1 MKNTRFNAVSKKIT
15 AGFLGTA
22 TALSMLPSWS
32 AAAASTRVESI
43 LSGMSLRDKITQT
56 LEVDFR
62 KWDMNG
68 DTSAATDFTV
78 MNDQVA
84 KIIEDY
90 NFGAII
96 LFANNVQSTD
106 QSFNLVKDMQEA
118 ATRDGGLPLIIS
130 TDQEGG
136 IVSRLGTG
144 CALPGNMA
152 LGAIDSEED
161 AKTTGEIIGSELS
174 SLGIN
179 TALAPVVDVNNNPA
193 NPVIGLRSFGENAD
207 RVGALASAEIDGL
220 KEYNVI
226 GCAKHFPGH
235 GDTATD
241 SHYGLPVVNKSKEVL
256 MENEL
261 KPYEIAI
268 DKGIEM
274 IMTAHIL
281 YPGLDDSTLHSNKT
295 GNEEK
300 LPATMSKAII
310 TDLLKDE
317 MGFDGIVSTD
327 AMNMAGIAANWDEVQ
342 AVVNALNAGIDMVC
356 MPTVLYSTADLADL
370 DAIIDGV
377 EEAVNNGELAE
388 SRLDDACRRILTVKE
403 NRGILDYNADDYSI
417 ETARATVG
425 SAENREKERQISAN
439 AVTVVKNEN
448 NILPLDVKSGEKVVV
463 MTPWSNEPTLTVMAW
478 NRAKE
483 AGTIPADAEYD
494 YMVYSYTEGCPQWQ
508 KDNIDKADYVVVLS
522 EVSSTAR
529 YDYSHWQSNAPKA
542 ISEYCKETGKPCIVM
557 SCDTPYEVALY
568 PAADAVLAVYG
579 NKGSSSDP
587 TETLIGGVTGTTE
600 AFGPNIVAGM
610 EVILGT
616 FGAKGK
622 LPVTVPA
629 YDAEN
634 HAFTSEVVY
643 PYGHGIE
650 TLAKKDIPVT
660 IKTQP
665 VAFVSDALNDNKATV
680 SIEAEGPGCTI
691 SWFVK
696 NPGDAD
702 FTEVPAAREITPVS
716 DTYSVTLDDATN
728 GQQVFA
734 RVTSQYGNSVDSNT
748 VTLENKAMTAKIALE
763 NQIAEGK
770 LNDLKADDYTDASFK
785 SFKSA
790 LDAADKAM
798 ANETATSKDLTDA
811 SEKLEAAVKALDKKV
826 TAKTKEELKK
836 LIDSYKQSS
845 YTSDSW
851 KTFEKALK
859 EAKAVLN
866 SEDAGENE
874 TKAAIADLKA
884 AAEKLVKKST
894 TTDKVNTSAAF
905 GIPALMA
912 FAATAVGGLYVAGR
926 KQRKED

>member
-1 MKNTRFNAVSKKIT
+1 MKNRRFNTVSKKVT
-15 AGFLGTA
+15 AGLLGTA
-22 TALSMLPSWS
+22 TALSMLPAWS
-32 AAAASTRVESI
+32 AAAASSRVESI
-43 LSGMSLRDKITQT
+43 LSSMSLRDKITQT
-56 LEVDFR
+56 MEVDFR

-68 DTSAATDFTV
+68 DTSAAQDFTV

-84 KIIEDY
+84 QIIEDY

-106 QSFNLVKDMQEA
+106 QSFNLVKDMQDA

-144 CALPGNMA
+144 CAMPGNMA
-152 LGAIDSEED
+152 LGATDSEED
-161 AKTTGEIIGSELS
+161 AKTAGEIIGSELS

-193 NPVIGLRSFGENAD
+193 NPVIGLRSYGENAD

-235 GDTATD
+235 GDVATD
-241 SHYGLPVVNKSKEVL
+241 SHYGLPVVNKSKDVL

-261 KPYEIAI
+261 KPYKIAI
-268 DKGIEM
+268 DQGIEM

-281 YPGLDDSTLHSNKT
+281 FPGLDDTTLHSNKT

-317 MGFDGIVSTD
+317 MGFTGIVSTD
-327 AMNMAGIAANWDEVQ
+327 AMNMAGISANWDEVQ
-342 AVVNALNAGIDMVC
+342 AVVNALKAGIDLVC
-356 MPTVLYSTADLADL
+356 MPTVLYSETDLVDL
-370 DAIIDGV
+370 DAILDGV
-377 EEAVNNGELAE
+377 EDAVKSGELPE

-403 NRGILDYNADDYSI
+403 NRGILDYNPDDYSI
-417 ETARATVG
+417 EKARATVG

-448 NILPLDVKSGEKVVV
+448 NLLPLDVKSGEKVVV

-478 NRAKE
+478 NRAIQ

-494 YMVYSYTEGCPQWQ
+494 YMVYSYVEGCPQWQ
-508 KDNIDKADYVVVLS
+508 RDNIDKADYVVVLS

-557 SCDTPYEVALY
+557 SCDKPYETALY

-600 AFGPNIVAGM
+600 AYGPNIVAGM

-622 LPVTVPA
+622 LPVTVPS
-629 YDAEN
+629 YEN
-634 HAFTSEVVY
+634 GGFTDNVVY
-643 PYGHGIE
+643 PYGFGIE
-650 TLAKKDIPVT
+650 TVAKKDIPVT

-665 VAFVSDALNDNKATV
+665 VDFISEALNDNKATASV
-680 SIEAEGPGCTI
+680 EAEGPGCTVT
-691 SWFVK
+691 WFVK
-696 NPGDAD
+696 NPGEEE
-702 FTEVPAAREITPVS
+702 FSEVPASREISAVN
-716 DTYSVTLDDATN
+716 DTYTVTLDDSNN

-748 VTLENKAMTAKIALE
+748 VTLENKAITAKKALE
-763 NQIAEGK
+763 AQIAEGK

-798 ANETATSKDLTDA
+798 ANEAATAKDLTDA
-811 SEKLEAAVKALDKKV
+811 AEKLDAAVKALDRKV

-836 LIDSYKQSS
+836 LVESYKQSS
-845 YTSDSW
+845 YTADSW
-851 KTFEKALK
+851 KAFEASLK
-859 EAKAVLN
+859 DAKAVLN

-884 AAEKLVKKST
+884 AAEKLVKKSSSS
-894 TTDKVNTSAAF
+894 DKVNTAATY
-905 GIPALMA
+905 GIPALMG
-912 FAATAVGGLYVAGR
+912 FAALAVGGLYIAGK
-926 KQRKED
+926 KQRKDN

>member
-1 MKNTRFNAVSKKIT
+1 MKNTRFNVVSKKLT
-15 AGFLGTA
+15 AGLLGTA

-32 AAAASTRVESI
+32 AAAASSRVESI

-96 LFANNVQSTD
+96 LFANNVQTTD

-144 CALPGNMA
+144 CAMPGNMA
-152 LGAIDSEED
+152 LGATDSEED
-161 AKTTGEIIGSELS
+161 AKTAGEIIGSELE

-193 NPVIGLRSFGENAD
+193 NPVIGLRSYGENAD

-241 SHYGLPVVNKSKEVL
+241 SHYGLPIVDKSKEVL

-261 KPYEIAI
+261 KPYQIAI

-281 YPGLDDSTLHSNKT
+281 YPGLDNSTLHSNKT
-295 GNEEK
+295 GQDEK

-310 TDLLKDE
+310 TDLLKGE
-317 MGFDGIVSTD
+317 MGFTGIVSTD
-327 AMNMAGIAANWDEVQ
+327 AMNMQGIAANWDEVQ

-370 DAIIDGV
+370 DAIINGV
-377 EEAVNNGELAE
+377 EDAVKNGELPE

-403 NRGILDYNADDYSI
+403 NRGILDYNPDNYSI
-417 ETARATVG
+417 DKARATVG
-425 SAENREKERQISAN
+425 SEENREKERQISAN

-478 NRAKE
+478 NRAVK
-483 AGTIPADAEYD
+483 AGTIPADAQYD
-494 YMVYSYTEGCPQWQ
+494 YMVYSYTDGCPQWQ

-522 EVSSTAR
+522 EISATSR
-529 YDYSHWQSNAPKA
+529 YDYNHWTSNAPKA
-542 ISEYCKETGKPCIVM
+542 ISEYCKETGKKCIIM
-557 SCDTPYEVALY
+557 SCDKPYEVQLY
-568 PAADAVLAVYG
+568 PAADAILAVYG
-579 NKGSSSDP
+579 NKGSDSDP

-629 YDAEN
+629 YDAATN
-634 HAFTSEVVY
+634 SFTDEVVY
-643 PYGHGIE
+643 PRGYGIE

-665 VAFVSDALNDNKATV
+665 VGFSSNVLNDNKATV
-680 SIEAEGPGCTI
+680 TVEAEGPGCTVT
-691 SWFVK
+691 WFVK
-696 NPGDAD
+696 NPGE
-702 FTEVPAAREITPVS
+702 TEFKEAPAAREITPVTG
-716 DTYSVTLDDATN
+716 TYTVTLDPSNN

-734 RVTSQYGNSVDSNT
+734 RVTSQYGNSVDSDT
-748 VTLENKAMTAKIALE
+748 VTLENKAIAAKTALE

-798 ANETATSKDLTDA
+798 ANEAATADELTEAAD
-811 SEKLEAAVKALDKKV
+811 KLDAAVKALDKKV
-826 TAKTKEELKK
+826 TADTKEELKK

-845 YTSDSW
+845 YTADSW
-851 KTFEKALK
+851 KTFETALK
-859 EAKAVLN
+859 DAKAVLN
-866 SEDAGENE
+866 NKDAGENE
-874 TKAAIADLKA
+874 TQAAIANLKA
-884 AAEKLVKKST
+884 AAEKLVKKSSS
-894 TTDKVNTSAAF
+894 DKVDTAAAY
-905 GIPALMA
+905 GIPALLG
-912 FAATAVGGLYVAGR
+912 FAAVAAGGLYYASK